1 MNRNFTSVTKYYNSD
16 NEFCQYK
23 VLENEITS
31 FVPLDEANT
40 DYQAIQEWIADGG
53 VVIDNGGGE

>member
-1 MNRNFTSVTKYYNSD
+1 MITNFTSVEKSYNSGKF
-16 NEFCQYK
+16 NNYK
-23 VLENEITS
+23 IVLNGVTM

-53 VVIDNGGGE
+53 TVIDNGGGE